1 LVDLVVL
8 LDTGP
13 LGQVTNP
20 KITPANTACVQWYQ
34 SLVASGRRIVV
45 PEIADYE
52 IRRELLRANKTPG
65 VERLDGLIQTIDYL
79 PITTAAM
86 RQAAAFWAQ
95 ARQQGRQTAGNN
107 TIDCDMILAAQ
118 AATLGAPDFIIA
130 TTNPRHLSRF
140 VPADLWQNIS

>member
-1 LVDLVVL
+1 MVDVVL

-20 KITPANTACVQWYQ
+20 KITPANTACVKWYQ

-52 IRRELLRANKTPG
+52 IRRELLRANKVPG
-65 VERLDGLIQTIDYL
+65 IARLDGLLQTLEYL

-86 RQAAAFWAQ
+86 RQAAVFWAQ

-118 AATLGAPDFIIA
+118 AVTLGAPDFIIA
-130 TTNPRHLSRF
+130 TTNPKHLSGF